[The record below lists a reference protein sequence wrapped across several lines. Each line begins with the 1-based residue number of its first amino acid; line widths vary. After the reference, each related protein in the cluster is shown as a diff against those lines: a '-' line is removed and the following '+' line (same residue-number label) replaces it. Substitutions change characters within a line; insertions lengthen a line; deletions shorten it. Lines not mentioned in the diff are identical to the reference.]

1 MKNIYLKLFAFILV
15 LALSRTA
22 HSQTVLLGACPYG
35 GGGYGSFFSITAGGT
50 SISPVVLLTG
60 SPSAAIPYHAPI
72 KANNGKFYAVT
83 NVGGTS
89 GTGVGTIVEMNPDLS
104 GLTVKV
110 NFVAATTGG
119 NPEGGLVLAPD
130 GNIYGTC
137 SGGGANGGGTIFK
150 YVPGATTVTVLYNFN
165 ATNGQ
170 TPKSHLLYTSGTELI
185 GATSTGGISNFGV
198 LYRFDYSNNSYSTIT
213 SLQNGAGQTPTAG
226 FTKGLNGIWY
236 IPCRTGG
243 ANGQGAIMSYN
254 GSGIST
260 VLSFTNSV
268 SSGRYP
274 SGNLLAYST
283 NIMYGLAPQGGQYG
297 YGCIYEFNT
306 STNVQTIKY
315 SFQNTTSDGGGP
327 CGGLTLASNG
337 KLYGVTNTGGANN
350 NGIVFE
356 YTPGGTT
363 ITKKADFLATTTGSG
378 PNYMSFTAF
387 TPLSA
392 TISSTPLQCYNVCS
406 GTATVTPTGGTT
418 PYTYSW
424 APSGGTGAT
433 ISGRCAGTYSCT
445 ITDAVGTAITK
456 TVTITQPTLLSLT
469 LASQT
474 NLTCNAN
481 NTGAATMSAAGG
493 VTPYSYS
500 WAPSGG
506 TSATASNLAAGTYT
520 CTVTD
525 ANGCTKTQTVTLT
538 QPTAITSSISSQTNI
553 SCNGGSNGAATVS
566 ASGGTG
572 SLTYNWAPSG
582 GTTASITGRTAG
594 AYTCT
599 ITDANSCVKTQTVTL
614 TQPTVIASG
623 VASQTNVNCFGQ
635 ATGAATLTVSGGT
648 SPYTYSWAP
657 SGGTAISTTSRPA
670 GTYTCTITDN
680 MGCVKTQTVTITQP
694 AAALN
699 ASATQ
704 TNVSCFGLATGSAT
718 VTPSGGTSPYTYNW
732 TPSGGT
738 AATASGMTATNY
750 TCTVTD
756 NKGCTF
762 PKTVTITQPAAALS
776 SSAPSITPV
785 TCNGGSD
792 GAATV
797 TPTGGTTPYT
807 YSWTPTGGTAATATG
822 LTSGAYTCTIT
833 DNNGC
838 TRLQGV
844 SIGQPTSI
852 GVSVTGQTNINCN
865 GASTGAAT
873 VTVTGGGSPP
883 YTYNWA
889 PSGGT
894 AATTSNRPAGTY
906 TCTITDNVGCVKTRT
921 VTLTQPTAITSS
933 ISSQTNISC
942 NGGNNGAATVL
953 ASGGVSPYSY
963 NWTPSGGTAATTTG
977 RTAGTYT
984 CSITDNNGCVKTQT
998 VTLTQPTV
1006 LGSSIS
1012 SQTNVTCNGGNNG
1025 AATVLASG
1033 GTAPYTYSW
1042 TPSGGTAA
1050 TTTGRTAG
1058 TYTCTITDNNG
1069 CVKTQTV
1076 TLTQPSAV
1084 SITFSTSNST
1094 CGASNGSATAIP
1106 SGGAGGYTYQWNAA
1120 AGNQTTANAS
1130 GLAAGSYVVV
1140 VTDASGCTGNNTASV
1155 NNTGAPTLTM
1165 GGTNILCFGACNG
1178 SASTT
1183 PSGGTP
1189 PYTYSWAPSGGTGST
1204 ASSLCAGT
1212 YSVTVTDNNGCAVIG
1227 TRNVTQPTQATA
1239 SFTTVNVSCNGGS
1252 NGSATISVSGG
1263 TPGYTYNWTPSG
1275 GTAAT
1280 ITGRTAGT
1288 YTCTVTDANGCVTNH
1303 TVTITQ
1309 PAALSATNSKIN
1321 VSCNGGTNGTATAIP
1336 AGGTATYT
1344 YSWAPSGG
1352 TAATASGLSAG
1363 NYTCTVTDANSC
1375 VTTTSLTITA
1385 PSALTAGTSQTNVS
1399 CNGLNNGSA
1408 TVTPSGGTAPYSYS
1422 WSPAGGTAAAATG
1435 LSPAAYTCTI
1445 TDNNGC
1451 FTSRSFTITEPFTLS
1466 AGVASQTDVS
1476 CNGGSD
1482 GFAMISA
1489 GGGTPGYMYSWT
1501 PSGGTAATASGLSA
1515 GNYTCTITDANS
1527 CTTTE
1532 IVTISQPTAIS
1543 TSILGT
1549 NVLCNG
1555 GTTGTAG
1562 ISVTGGTPA
1571 YIYSWAPAGGTSANA
1586 NGLSAG
1592 TYTCTVTDANACTS
1606 TNTITITEPSALSAV
1621 AVPANALCNGSND
1634 GSATV
1639 TPAGGTAGYSYS
1651 WSSGGN
1657 AATESGLT
1665 AGTYTY
1671 TVTDANGCTY
1681 TANVNVN
1688 EPAAISSSITPADAS
1703 CNGGNDGLA
1712 SISALGGTP
1721 GYVYS
1726 WSSGGT
1732 SATETGLVAGTYT
1745 CTITDINGC
1754 VSSNTVA
1761 VNEPAAITTSI
1772 TGTNVLCPGGNT
1784 GTATIVAS
1792 GGTGAFIYNWLPTGG
1807 TGTTASGLSAGTY
1820 TCNVLDANGCPASD
1834 IYIISEPSAFNATI
1848 NVLTNAGCTGGNNG
1862 SAQITVTGGSAPY
1875 FYSWTSG
1882 GTSDTETGLV
1892 ANTYTCSFTDN
1903 NSCPGS
1909 ATVAITSNPD
1919 ADIFG
1924 NLTFTGGSIAGGTAY
1939 LFRQQSSVNGIDTV
1953 ASVPIGGGATG
1964 SYLFSAA
1971 PADNYY
1977 IKVILDTA
1985 ANPTAVPT
1993 YYGNTFQWDSSFV
2006 ATHGCAQTDTFDIA
2020 VIELLPSGG
2029 PGFISGYIIEGPGYQ
2044 NLRLFNNGNQPNL
2057 PFVPGGPLKGIDV
2070 KLGKNPAGGIQ
2081 ARVMTDTN
2089 GYYAFHDVPVGDY
2102 TIYVDIPNLPMDSL
2116 RNVIIGSGTDTS
2128 LQNNYYAD
2136 SLIIY
2141 ITDTMITPVGIYSS
2155 AKVYDNKFS
2164 IYPNPT
2170 TNLLN
2175 LQFIQQEQ
2183 SDVSI
2188 EITNAMGDLVHTRK
2202 RQNFGKGEH
2211 MISLQAKEL
2220 NLKAGVYFIS
2230 ILTDNKRYTQRI
2242 VVVE

>member
-1 MKNIYLKLFAFILV
+1 
-15 LALSRTA
+15 
-22 HSQTVLLGACPYG
+22 
-35 GGGYGSFFSITAGGT
+35 
-50 SISPVVLLTG
+50 
-60 SPSAAIPYHAPI
+60 
-72 KANNGKFYAVT
+72 
-83 NVGGTS
+83 
-89 GTGVGTIVEMNPDLS
+89 
-104 GLTVKV
+104 
-110 NFVAATTGG
+110 
-119 NPEGGLVLAPD
+119 VLAPD

-137 SGGGANGGGTIFK
+137 SGGGANSGGTIFK

-170 TPKSHLLYTSGTELI
+170 TPKSGLLYTSGTELI
-185 GATSTGGISNFGV
+185 GATSAGGISNFGV

-213 SLQNGAGQTPTAG
+213 NLQNGNGQAPTAG

-243 ANGQGAIMSYN
+243 TNGLGGIVSWD
-254 GSGIST
+254 GS
-260 VLSFTNSV
+260 VLNYPLNF
-268 SSGRYP
+268 SSAPTSGKYP
-274 SGNLLAYST
+274 SGNLVAYST
-283 NIMYGLAPQGGQYG
+283 NIMYGLTPQGGQYN

-306 STNVQTIKY
+306 STNVQTVKY
-315 SFQNTTSDGGGP
+315 SFQNTTADGGAP
-327 CGGLTLASNG
+327 WGGLTLAANG

-363 ITKKADFLATTTGSG
+363 ITKKADFLSTATGSA
-378 PNYMSFTAF
+378 PLYMSFTAF

-392 TISSTPLQCYNVCS
+392 TISSTPLQCNNVCT
-406 GTATVTPTGGTT
+406 GTATVTPSGGTA

-424 APSGGTGAT
+424 TPSGGTAAT
-433 ISGRCAGTYSCT
+433 ISGRCAGNYTCT
-445 ITDAVGTAITK
+445 ITDVSGTAITK
-456 TVTITQPTLLSLT
+456 TVTITQPALLSLT
-469 LASQT
+469 PASQT
-474 NLTCNAN
+474 TLTCNAN

-538 QPTAITSSISSQTNI
+538 QPTAITSSISSQANI

-572 SLTYNWAPSG
+572 SLMYSWAPSG

-594 AYTCT
+594 VYTCT

-614 TQPTVIASG
+614 TQPTVITSG

-648 SPYTYSWAP
+648 SPYTYSWTP
-657 SGGTAISTTSRPA
+657 SGGTAISTTSRTA

-680 MGCVKTQTVTITQP
+680 AGCTKTQTVTITQP
-694 AAALN
+694 AAALS

-718 VTPSGGTSPYTYNW
+718 VTPSGGTSPYTYSW

-738 AATASGMTATNY
+738 AATASGMTAANY

-776 SSAPSITPV
+776 SSVSSITPV

-807 YSWTPTGGTAATATG
+807 YSWTPTGGTAATVTG
-822 LTSGAYTCTIT
+822 QTSGAYTCTIT

-838 TRLQGV
+838 IRLQGV

-894 AATTSNRPAGTY
+894 AATTSNRPSGTY

-1012 SQTNVTCNGGNNG
+1012 SQTNVTCNGGANG

-1033 GTAPYTYSW
+1033 GTSPYTYSW
-1042 TPSGGTAA
+1042 APSGGTAA

-1069 CVKTQTV
+1069 CVKTQIV

-1094 CGASNGSATAIP
+1094 CGASNGSSTAIP

-1120 AGNQTTANAS
+1120 AGNQTTATAT

-1155 NNTGAPTLTM
+1155 SNTGAPSLTM

-1189 PYTYSWAPSGGTGST
+1189 PYS
-1204 ASSLCAGT
+1204 
-1212 YSVTVTDNNGCAVIG
+1212 
-1227 TRNVTQPTQATA
+1227 
-1239 SFTTVNVSCNGGS
+1239 
-1252 NGSATISVSGG
+1252 
-1263 TPGYTYNWTPSG
+1263 
-1275 GTAAT
+1275 
-1280 ITGRTAGT
+1280 
-1288 YTCTVTDANGCVTNH
+1288 
-1303 TVTITQ
+1303 
-1309 PAALSATNSKIN
+1309 
-1321 VSCNGGTNGTATAIP
+1321 
-1336 AGGTATYT
+1336 

-1352 TAATASGLSAG
+1352 TAATASSLCAGTYTVTVTDNNGCSVLGTRTVTQPSQASASFTTSHVSCNGGNNGFSTISVSGGTPGYTYSWAPSGGTGLTGTGLMAG
-1363 NYTCTVTDANSC
+1363 AYTCTVTDANSC
-1375 VTTTSLTITA
+1375 ITTHTVIVTQPTVLSATNSHTNVNCNGGANGTATAIPAGGTAPYTYSWAPSGGTSATAAGLSAGSYTCTVTDANSCNTTTPVTITQ
-1385 PSALTAGTSQTNVS
+1385 PSALSATTSQNNVS
-1399 CNGLNNGSA
+1399 CNGFSNGSA
-1408 TVTPSGGTAPYSYS
+1408 SVTASGGTAPYSYS
-1422 WSPAGGTAAAATG
+1422 WSPAGGTAASATG
-1435 LSPAAYTCTI
+1435 LSPASYTCTI

-1451 FTSRSFTITEPFTLS
+1451 FIGRSFIITEPSLLNVSIS
-1466 AGVASQTDVS
+1466 AQTNVS
-1476 CNGGSD
+1476 CNGGTN
-1482 GFAMISA
+1482 GSA
-1489 GGGTPGYMYSWT
+1489 TLSVTGGTPAYVYSWAPT
-1501 PSGGTAATASGLSA
+1501 GGTSATASGLSA
-1515 GNYTCTITDANS
+1515 GSYTCTITDANACVATQAVS
-1527 CTTTE
+1527 
-1532 IVTISQPTAIS
+1532 ISQPTVIS
-1543 TSILGT
+1543 SSIFGS

-1555 GTTGTAG
+1555 GATGTAG
-1562 ISVTGGTPA
+1562 ISATGGTPS
-1571 YIYSWAPAGGTSANA
+1571 YTYSWSPAGGTGSAV

-1592 TYTCTVTDANACTS
+1592 TYTCTVTDANACTG
-1606 TNTITITEPSALSAV
+1606 TNTITITQPAALSAST
-1621 AVPANALCNGSND
+1621 VPVNTLCNGSTD

-1639 TPAGGTAGYSYS
+1639 TAIGGTPGYAYS
-1651 WSSGGN
+1651 WTSGGTI
-1657 AATESGLT
+1657 ASETGLA
-1665 AGTYTY
+1665 AGTHTC
-1671 TVTDANGCTY
+1671 TVTDANGCTFSA
-1681 TANVNVN
+1681 TATIS
-1688 EPAAISSSITPADAS
+1688 EPTVISSSIVPANAS
-1703 CNGGNDGLA
+1703 CNGGNDGTA
-1712 SISALGGTP
+1712 SITPSGGTP
-1721 GYVYS
+1721 GYNYV

-1732 SATETGLVAGTYT
+1732 GITENGLTAGTYT
-1745 CTITDINGC
+1745 CTITDANGC
-1754 VSSNTVA
+1754 INSNTVA
-1761 VNEPAAITTSI
+1761 INEPTAITTSI
-1772 TGTNVLCPGGNT
+1772 IGTNITCPGGST
-1784 GTATIVAS
+1784 GTATISAS
-1792 GGTGAFIYNWLPTGG
+1792 GGTGAFIYSWLPAGG

-1820 TCNVLDANGCPASD
+1820 TCNVTDANGCPASD
-1834 IYIISEPSAFNATI
+1834 AYIISEPLAFSATI
-1848 NVLTNAGCTGGNNG
+1848 NILTNAGCTGDNNG
-1862 SAQITVTGGSAPY
+1862 SAQISVTGGSAPY
-1875 FYSWTSG
+1875 FYSWSSG
-1882 GTSDTETGLV
+1882 GTSDIETGLV

-1909 ATVAITSNPD
+1909 ATVAITENTD
-1919 ADIFG
+1919 TDLFG
-1924 NLTFTGGSIAGGTAY
+1924 NLTFSGGTIAGGTAY
-1939 LFRQQSSVNGIDTV
+1939 AFKQQSSLSGIDTV
-1953 ASVPIGGGATG
+1953 ATVPVGGGSTG
-1964 SYLFSAA
+1964 SYLFSAL

-1985 ANPTAVPT
+1985 GNPTAVPT

-2006 ATHGCAQTDTFDIA
+2006 VTHGCVQTDTFDIA
-2020 VIELLPSGG
+2020 VIRLLPPGG
-2029 PGFISGYIIEGPGYQ
+2029 PGFISGYILEGAGFQ
-2044 NLRLFNNGNQPNL
+2044 NLRLFNNGTQPNL
-2057 PFVPGGPLKGIDV
+2057 PFAPGGPLKGIDV

-2089 GYYAFHDVPVGDY
+2089 GYYAFHNIPDGDY

-2116 RNVIIGSGTDTS
+2116 RQVTIAPGGDSS
-2128 LQNNYYAD
+2128 VQNNYYAD

-2141 ITDTMITPVGIYSS
+2141 ITDTTITPVGIYSS
-2155 AKVYDNKFS
+2155 AKAYDNKFS

-2170 TNLLN
+2170 SNVLN
-2175 LQFIQQEQ
+2175 LQFIQQEPT
-2183 SDVSI
+2183 DVSI
-2188 EITNAMGDLVHTRK
+2188 EITNAMGDLVHSRK
-2202 RQNFGKGEH
+2202 KQGFAKGENVV
-2211 MISLQAKEL
+2211 SLRAKEL
-2220 NLKAGVYFIS
+2220 NLHAGVYFVS
-2230 ILTDNKRYTQRI
+2230 IVTDNKRYTQRI